1 VSPEVLSRLAE
12 LRIERI
18 AEAKEYVLYG
28 RGACVAMAHGTS
40 VGSSGFMTESGLAYL
55 YWREGKAWLVSK
67 GREVAAEPEQVEEI
81 QTFSEDLKKALGPP
95 MNADNFI
102 GG

>member
-1 VSPEVLSRLAE
+1 MSPEVLSRLAD

-28 RGACVAMAHGTS
+28 RGACVAMVRGAS
-40 VGSSGFMTESGLAYL
+40 PGSSGFMTENGLAYL
-55 YWREGKAWLVSK
+55 FWREGKAWLVSK
-67 GREVAAEPEQVEEI
+67 GSEAEAAPEQVEEI

-95 MNADNFI
+95 MNADER
-102 GG
+102 G